1 MSSLHTLSAPPTAAV
16 SRLVTY
22 LRILEELEREG
33 TLTTSSGALAERA
46 QVSAF
51 QVRKDLAYFGRFGTR
66 GLGYTVTLLRR
77 ELTRVLGLN
86 RSWNVVIVGMGRL
99 GQAIAHYPGASE
111 YLFGYVG
118 LFDVRSELIGQVI
131 DTPTGR
137 EARPPNQAGINH
149 SGPHQTGEARRL
161 TIQHVSELK
170 TFTQTQP
177 VDMGFLAVPP
187 EHAQSAAQTLVEAGV
202 KGILNFAP
210 TLIQPRTPESA
221 AQAGGLQEIGDEWRD
236 VMVENVDF
244 LVGMKRL
251 AFYMLSPQMLSADSS
266 DHDPEGHP

>member
-1 MSSLHTLSAPPTAAV
+1 MTTAPGIPTAAV

-22 LRILEELEREG
+22 LRILEELEREQI
-33 TLTTSSGALAERA
+33 LNTSSGVLAARA

-66 GLGYTVTLLRR
+66 GLGYTVRLLKR

-99 GQAIAHYPGASE
+99 GQAIANYPGASE
-111 YLFGYVG
+111 YQFSYVG
-118 LFDVRSELIGQVI
+118 LFDVDPDLIGQLLEV
-131 DTPTGR
+131 PTRR
-137 EARPPNQAGINH
+137 E
-149 SGPHQTGEARRL
+149 
-161 TIQHVSELK
+161 QHVSIVKRALNEPRRLPIEHIRDLAA
-170 TFTQTQP
+170 FTAQQP
-177 VDMGFLAVPP
+177 VDLGFLAVPP
-187 EHAQSAAQTLVEAGV
+187 EHAQTAAQSLVEAGV

-210 TLIQPRTPESA
+210 TLIQPGMTE
-221 AQAGGLQEIGDEWRD
+221 GEGLQEISDEWRD

-251 AFYMLSPQMLSADSS
+251 AFYMLNPQLKDQ
-266 DHDPEGHP
+266 DPEGST